1 VEEALSIEERAEPLR
16 GGAGSTVGGTRAQK
30 EPTLPYKEGV
40 VGERRATW
48 HGAGSA
54 PGCEVEE
61 ALSIEEREEPVR
73 GGAGSTVTVPSVKRG
88 ASVKIGV

>member
-1 VEEALSIEERAEPLR
+1 MRKKSPHCLTRKEWWE
-16 GGAGSTVGGTRAQK
+16 GAGHVARPTRCWIST
-30 EPTLPYKEGV
+30 
-40 VGERRATW
+40 
-48 HGAGSA
+48 
-54 PGCEVEE
+54 GCEVEE

>member
-1 VEEALSIEERAEPLR
+1 MEEALSIEERAEPVR
-16 GGAGSTVGGTRAQK
+16 GGAGSTVGGTRAQ

-40 VGERRATW
+40 ARPTRCWIST
-48 HGAGSA
+48 
-54 PGCEVEE
+54 GCEVEE

>member
-1 VEEALSIEERAEPLR
+1 
-16 GGAGSTVGGTRAQK
+16 
-30 EPTLPYKEGV
+30 LPYKEGV
-40 VGERRATW
+40 VGE
-48 HGAGSA
+48 AGHVARCWIST
-54 PGCEVEE
+54 GCEVEE